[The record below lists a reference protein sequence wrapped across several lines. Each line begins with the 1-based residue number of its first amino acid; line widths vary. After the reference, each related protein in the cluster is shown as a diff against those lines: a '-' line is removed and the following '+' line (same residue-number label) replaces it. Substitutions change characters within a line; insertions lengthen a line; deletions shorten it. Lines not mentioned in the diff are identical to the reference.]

1 MGNPTKTNGR
11 IVRISSGEIEMCLAI
26 AKRKMYSA
34 HLVMGE
40 ALGNTDPLVYH
51 KAMKKAQR
59 LMIEAQLEIDNAQ
72 ILARNI
78 TTITIEAAKR
88 DKYQKTG

>member
-1 MGNPTKTNGR
+1 MGNPTKGNGR

-26 AKRKMYSA
+26 AKRKLHTA
-34 HLVMGE
+34 HLAMAE
-40 ALGNTDPLVYH
+40 SLGSTDPLTYH

-59 LMIEAQLEIDNAQ
+59 LMIEAHQEIDNAQ

-78 TTITIEAAKR
+78 TTITV
-88 DKYQKTG
+88 TGGQAR